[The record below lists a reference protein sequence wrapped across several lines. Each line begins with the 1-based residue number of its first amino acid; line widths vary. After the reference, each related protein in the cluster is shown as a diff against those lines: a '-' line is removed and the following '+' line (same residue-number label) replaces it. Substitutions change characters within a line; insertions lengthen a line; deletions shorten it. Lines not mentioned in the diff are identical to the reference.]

1 MTDDLQ
7 APLGQT
13 RPVDRRFPFVK
24 ASAYLMIGLLALS
37 LLGFAGWA
45 FAVDDPFG
53 GEPIAIAGVDVRVQ
67 STVRKADEPP
77 IKVQGTAPT
86 DVAISD
92 AALPSAPPGTR
103 IVTII
108 DGMSGRRQNV
118 VVPEFVEQNTAPED
132 RSTDRSR
139 QNPLPKAG
147 SDGPRVAKSTS
158 AKQMIP

>member
-1 MTDDLQ
+1 
-7 APLGQT
+7 
-13 RPVDRRFPFVK
+13 
-24 ASAYLMIGLLALS
+24 
-37 LLGFAGWA
+37 
-45 FAVDDPFG
+45 
-53 GEPIAIAGVDVRVQ
+53 VDVRVQ

-118 VVPEFVEQNTAPED
+118 VVPEFVEQNAAPED
-132 RSTDRSR
+132 RSTDRWSPDRSR
-139 QNPLPKAG
+139 QNPLLKAAT
-147 SDGPRVAKSTS
+147 DGPRAAKSTS
-158 AKQMIP
+158 AKQVIP